1 MAQLAKRITYK
12 LWAKFVLNFIR
23 IFKAFFYSLNGLR
36 VLINESAAFKQEIF
50 LSLFILPAA
59 FYFGKTS
66 IEIVVLC
73 FSWFLVLISEM
84 INTAIEKTIDR
95 FGGEIHPISKE
106 AKDIASASVLLAIS
120 FAIFVWI
127 IVLV

>member
-1 MAQLAKRITYK
+1 M
-12 LWAKFVLNFIR
+12 LNFIR
-23 IFKAFFYSLNGLR
+23 IFKAFFYSLSGLK
-36 VLINESAAFKQEIF
+36 VLIKESTAFKQEIL
-50 LSLFILPAA
+50 LSFFILPAAFFTA

-73 FSWFLVLISEM
+73 FSWFLVLVSEM

-95 FGGEIHPISKE
+95 FGEEIHPISKE
-106 AKDIASASVLLAIS
+106 AKDIASASVFLAIS

-127 IVLV
+127 IILV